1 MASERAC
8 VRPRECT
15 KKRNR
20 EKSIGICYL
29 LVVCFISISCS
40 RLSYAVDAL
49 GKIILCLST
58 SLGRQKAQNS
68 RKIISY
74 INILWRH
81 GWITAHDQVTQLFIQ
96 ISLSRF
102 FFILRWCVFFY
113 YLLFSFASLFPQLSL
128 LAGIGWATPNISS
141 HHITQHSDG
150 VKSDC
155 GRALICLVEP
165 NKEWRYIY
173 STSCSTKTS

>member
-1 MASERAC
+1 MLSALIKVMRYAMASERAC

-68 RKIISY
+68 RKIISHV
-74 INILWRH
+74 NISWRH
-81 GWITAHDQVTQLFIQ
+81 GWITAHDRVTQLFIQ

-102 FFILRWCVFFY
+102 FFILRWCVFFIIY
-113 YLLFSFASLFPQLSL
+113 CSPSRHCSLNCHCWLASDGPHQTSR
-128 LAGIGWATPNISS
+128 
-141 HHITQHSDG
+141 HITSHNILMVLKATVDG
-150 VKSDC
+150 H
-155 GRALICLVEP
+155 
-165 NKEWRYIY
+165 
-173 STSCSTKTS
+173 

>member
-1 MASERAC
+1 MLSALIKVMRYAMASERAC

-20 EKSIGICYL
+20 EKSIEICYL

-74 INILWRH
+74 INISWRH
-81 GWITAHDQVTQLFIQ
+81 GWITAHDRVTQLFIQ

-102 FFILRWCVFFY
+102 FFILRWCVF
-113 YLLFSFASLFPQLSL
+113 LLFTVL
-128 LAGIGWATPNISS
+128 LRVIVPSTVTVGWHRMSHTKHLVTS
-141 HHITQHSDG
+141 HHTTFWW
-150 VKSDC
+150 C
-155 GRALICLVEP
+155 
-165 NKEWRYIY
+165 
-173 STSCSTKTS
+173 